1 MTEEHTPTKPAL
13 DTDKPRFRKKD
24 MRVEVALAK
33 YYGLGE
39 DSEGWNYGEI
49 AEYLRVDESTVRK
62 YIHETEL
69 AREVEEKLADRQ
81 ARTRMKIA
89 MKLLDRVDRLEEQI
103 RIKEQETRP
112 AVASHRYEQ
121 VEGTVRM
128 YKDGMEVDDETP
140 MRFEVPVPDQ
150 FVEVPKIDNDLKT
163 LYKEWR
169 MTIQEVE
176 DLMGLEAPEKM
187 ESEHRE
193 INAQIKQ
200 WNVDMGDAEFP
211 EAEVRQHEPN
221 PNYEEE
227 ITVEKKQDEEE

>member
-1 MTEEHTPTKPAL
+1 MTQDQEELPAL
-13 DTDKPRFRKKD
+13 DEDKPRFRKKD

-33 YYGLGE
+33 YYGLAE
-39 DSEGWNYGEI
+39 DEEGWGYEQI
-49 AEYLRVDESTVRK
+49 AEYLRVDERTVKR
-62 YIHETEL
+62 YIHETEM

-89 MKLLDRVDRLEEQI
+89 MKLLDRLDRIEEQI

-112 AVASHRYEQ
+112 AVASHRYEN
-121 VEGTVRM
+121 VTGKVKM
-128 YKDGMEVDDETP
+128 YKDGLEIDDETE
-140 MRFEVPVPDQ
+140 MTFNVPVPDE

-169 MTIQEVE
+169 MVIQEIE
-176 DLMGLEAPEKM
+176 DLMGLEQPERV

-200 WNVDMGDAEFP
+200 WNVDMSDAEFP
-211 EAEVRQHEPN
+211 EQEVRNSSPT
-221 PNYEEE
+221 E
-227 ITVEKKQDEEE
+227 ITATSKTVED